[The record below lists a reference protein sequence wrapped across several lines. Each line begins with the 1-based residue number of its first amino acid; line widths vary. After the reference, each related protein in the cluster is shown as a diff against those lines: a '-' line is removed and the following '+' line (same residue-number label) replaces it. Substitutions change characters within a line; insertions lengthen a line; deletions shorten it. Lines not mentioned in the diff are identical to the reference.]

1 MKICNV
7 CGHEYLD
14 SYESCPFCARNI
26 AEDRGSNEP
35 DIKYHYDKR
44 HRKINNNHIAGVYA
58 TDGTIV
64 TQLDQLVPSS
74 FEALP
79 VCPSGGIYSMD
90 NSDPEFPRVT
100 CSIHGSRDKP
110 VE

>member
-1 MKICNV
+1 VREACYYTEDLI
-7 CGHEYLD
+7 ET
-14 SYESCPFCARNI
+14 S
-26 AEDRGSNEP
+26 AEV
-35 DIKYHYDKR
+35 
-44 HRKINNNHIAGVYA
+44 VYA